1 MHKRCS
7 SCYMFHAPEDN
18 VTDETRKTLIQNFR
32 RCATLEVAA
41 AKLYTECAQALL
53 AAPGGA
59 CAADASSAL
68 LLGLQGQD
76 SVARSRWCSQA
87 ADSMEGGT
95 VESAVSLPGVGDV
108 S

>member
-1 MHKRCS
+1 
-7 SCYMFHAPEDN
+7 MFEAPEDYM
-18 VTDETRKTLIQNFR
+18 TDETRKTLIQSLR
-32 RCATLEVAA
+32 RCATLEITA

-76 SVARSRWCSQA
+76 SVGRSRWCSQA

-95 VESAVSLPGVGDV
+95 VEPAASLPGVGDL